1 MEALRGR
8 AQKDGARFTEG
19 TSLQLKVDVG
29 WSASFRFG
37 LAIATLLVAASGGA
51 LSDPKPSSL
60 DVQLE
65 PIVVHARR
73 LTAFDRR
80 APEKVRFGK
89 LTWRGGLVLTSP
101 SSNFGGWSGI
111 ALDAEGNSFLA
122 ISDAGTWMTGHLAY
136 DDGKPQGMTE
146 VRLGP
151 LQSLSGET
159 LSSTRNSDAEGLT
172 LQDGALSHGHVLISF
187 ERNHRIGRFA
197 IDDGVLSAEKS
208 SLPLPSAI
216 KSLPSNSGLEAIA
229 VLRGGSYSGSIV
241 AFAERLRDK
250 SGDNTG
256 WLWAGGKPQQ
266 FHLTDAGEYDVT
278 DAAAL
283 PDGSLL
289 VLERR
294 FRWSEGVKGRLRLIR
309 RTELHPGARIEG
321 ETLLEADMNAEIDNM
336 EGLAVHTNAAGE
348 IIVTMIS
355 DDNFN
360 KGLQRTLLLQFA
372 LDGVDLAST
381 GPQH

>member
-1 MEALRGR
+1 
-8 AQKDGARFTEG
+8 
-19 TSLQLKVDVG
+19 LQLKIDVG

-37 LAIATLLVAASGGA
+37 LALVTLLVAASSGA
-51 LSDPKPSSL
+51 LSDPKPSPL

-65 PIVVHARR
+65 PIVVNARR
-73 LTAFDRR
+73 LTAFDRS
-80 APEKVRFGK
+80 APEKVHFGK

-101 SSNFGGWSGI
+101 SRNFGGWSGI
-111 ALDAEGNSFLA
+111 ALDTKGSSFLA
-122 ISDAGTWMTGHLAY
+122 ISDAGTWMAGHLAY

-159 LSSTRNSDAEGLT
+159 LSSTRNSDAEGLA
-172 LQDGALSHGHVLISF
+172 LQDGALGHGHVLISF
-187 ERNHRIGRFA
+187 ERNHRIGRFD
-197 IDDGVLSAEKS
+197 IDDGVLSAEKRS
-208 SLPLPSAI
+208 VPLPRAI

-229 VLRGGSYSGSIV
+229 VLRGGPYTGSLV

-266 FHLTDAGEYDVT
+266 FHLTDAGDYDVT